1 MFWQREFPSKPYSIC
16 IEYRELDESLQLKT
30 SHIERH
36 WRHEQREFNPFSYSN
51 LLKDTQDLLILYIQ
65 VQMQNKTMAIYK
77 EKPFKMPISDHIFRN
92 LPSESS
98 NSRIT
103 LNFKSWTVGCRSDI
117 FELSCNQRRNRDNTL
132 QLISSIHL
140 HFIVNFT
147 ISNFKLQK
155 DKSLKNLLSEYFHDE
170 RNQKGNF
177 SGYSD
182 LVTDVGGYLGDKIE
196 ILMSDLKMLVTDF
209 SIGHQHSE
217 KVTNTMIRTSTS

>member
-1 MFWQREFPSKPYSIC
+1 MNKGNLIHSRTQIYSKT
-16 IEYRELDESLQLKT
+16 LKT
-30 SHIERH
+30 
-36 WRHEQREFNPFSYSN
+36 Y
-51 LLKDTQDLLILYIQ
+51 LYY
-65 VQMQNKTMAIYK
+65 IYK
-77 EKPFKMPISDHIFRN
+77 FKCKTKPWQFIKKKPFKMPISDHIFRN

-147 ISNFKLQK
+147 VSKFKLQK
-155 DKSLKNLLSEYFHDE
+155 DKSLKNFLSEYFHDE

-182 LVTDVGGYLGDKIE
+182 LVTDVGGYLGDKIQ